1 MDCVPITPQALF
13 IRDLNAASAAAG
25 APTSATAGVA
35 VPVGREGTKVQ
46 VACWMAAASGTRSF
60 RLRLYGFFP
69 YASDGAAAPAQLTV
83 EQWFML
89 EDFGT
94 VTDTDVRLDAGN
106 FGKTFQVEVGRAFTR
121 LATIA
126 QAVGGSTPALTTYLG
141 FTG

>member
-1 MDCVPITPQALF
+1 MECVSITPQALF

-35 VPVGREGTKVQ
+35 IPDGREGTKVQ

-60 RLRLYGFFP
+60 RLRLYG
-69 YASDGAAAPAQLTV
+69 YVAAGEDGSGGAVAVAK
-83 EQWFML
+83 WFML

-94 VTDTDVRLDAGN
+94 VTDTDVRLDAGD
-106 FGKTFQVEVGRAFTR
+106 FGKTFQVEVGRAFSR
-121 LATIA
+121 LCTIA
-126 QAVGGSTPALTTYLG
+126 QAVGGTTPALSTYIG